1 MDDKIINSDEMGRE
15 FSCIE
20 NKLSRSWWIKLKD
33 NRRIAS
39 MARVPAVN
47 AIGHP
52 ETGDETS
59 TRLTFDVGQWERS
72 YS

>member
-20 NKLSRSWWIKLKD
+20 NKLSRSWWIKLRD

-52 ETGDETS
+52 
-59 TRLTFDVGQWERS
+59 
-72 YS
+72 